1 VHDGAIEP
9 DATVLNGYPK
19 IGGAMLVLVCAAPPH
34 RAADA
39 WLSIAAGRKFSSA
52 IIGILKMSLTINVL
66 GPLVIVSDDGRLDKL
81 PKKARALLAFLAA
94 QNGEAVSRE
103 RLADLLWPYQGS
115 EQGRHS
121 LRNCLLEL
129 RKALGRGAASDLAAD
144 FANCR
149 IEDAIVDVD
158 DFERL
163 SRSQDRGELQ
173 TAVDLYRGDFLA
185 DFYIASEPFQEW
197 LGAARDRALA
207 AICDVLERLI
217 ALQDAA
223 GDYEAAI
230 QSGRRLV
237 TLEPLSESGQRA
249 LMRAYARGGR
259 RGEALRQYKSCENIL
274 QRELSVTPDEETQ
287 ALARSIARS
296 GGEGQVAS
304 GTPSNQS
311 RPSLSAMADRA
322 TEGRSPRPQERSTV
336 GSEKPQWP
344 CLLPSIAVAVAP
356 MRNLTGDP
364 DRQRLVDAFTDD
376 LVTDLLRQGRGL
388 SLKPL
393 NGEQPTMRKLARSPA
408 LEHEYD
414 YIVTGS
420 AQCGNPETLRVNMR
434 IVDAATSEFVWA
446 GRHEFR
452 PEELAP
458 IQTRITRR
466 ISREL
471 HVLLLQAASRR
482 AFFDA
487 GEEHAVTESLSRAAS
502 ALKKGMRAE
511 LSAEAQRWYLTALA
525 SDPRNVEALT
535 GLAIT
540 CQHLVSNPWWAEPRV
555 VATASDLG
563 REAAAIALSIAPG
576 HSAAHCVQG
585 MLHSAAGQLVEAAG
599 AFERAL
605 ATDSGQGTAHGFS
618 GYNAAFLG
626 RAEETVPAVERAM
639 RLDRSDLRHSIW
651 LFFGGFAELLL
662 GRTDAAISLLRKSL
676 ERNPSYG
683 SAQLFLAA
691 ALSTV
696 GRDKEARE
704 AAAKFRGLYPQ
715 HRTHAFEQLWLSRSG
730 SAAYRTQ
737 IHPAFE
743 KIRGLGLVN

>member
-1 VHDGAIEP
+1 
-9 DATVLNGYPK
+9 
-19 IGGAMLVLVCAAPPH
+19 M
-34 RAADA
+34 
-39 WLSIAAGRKFSSA
+39 
-52 IIGILKMSLTINVL
+52 MSLTIQVL
-66 GPLVIVSDDGRLDKL
+66 GPLVIKSDDCRLDKL

-103 RLADLLWPYQGS
+103 RLADLLWPYQGA

-129 RKALGRGAASDLAAD
+129 RKVVGRGTASDLAAD
-144 FANCR
+144 FANCK
-149 IEDAIVDVD
+149 IGDAIVDLD

-173 TAVDLYRGDFLA
+173 MAADLYRGDFLA

-197 LGAARDRALA
+197 LAAARDRALA

-259 RGEALRQYKSCENIL
+259 RGEALRQYKSCATTL
-274 QRELSVTPDEETQ
+274 QRELGVTPDEETQ
-287 ALARSIARS
+287 ELARSITRS
-296 GGEGQVAS
+296 GGERHIVS
-304 GTPSNQS
+304 GTP
-311 RPSLSAMADRA
+311 PLKAIADRVV
-322 TEGRSPRPQERSTV
+322 ESHSPRSQKQPTA

-356 MRNLTGDP
+356 MRNLTGEP
-364 DRQRLVDAFTDD
+364 DRQRLVEAFTDD

-393 NGEQPTMRKLARSPA
+393 KGEQPAMGKLARSPA
-408 LEHEYD
+408 SEREDD

-420 AQCGNPETLRVNMR
+420 AQCANPGTLRVNMR
-434 IVDAATSEFVWA
+434 IVDAATSQFVWA

-452 PEELAP
+452 PEELASV
-458 IQTRITRR
+458 QTRITRR

-487 GEEHAVTESLSRAAS
+487 GTEHEVTGSLSRAAG
-502 ALKKGMRAE
+502 ALQRGMRAE
-511 LSAEAQRWYLTALA
+511 LSAEAQRWYLIALA
-525 SDPRNVEALT
+525 NDPRNVEALT

-563 REAAAIALSIAPG
+563 REAAAMALSIAPG
-576 HSAAHCVQG
+576 HTAAHCVQG
-585 MLHSAAGQLVEAAG
+585 MLYSAAGQLDEAGG

-605 ATDSGQGTAHGFS
+605 TTDSGQGTAHGFA

-626 RAEETVPAVERAM
+626 RADETVPANERAM
-639 RLDRSDLRHSIW
+639 SLDRSDRRHSIW

-662 GRTDAAISLLRKSL
+662 GRTEASISLLRKSL

-691 ALSTV
+691 ALSTI
-696 GRDKEARE
+696 GRDKEATE

-715 HRTHAFEQLWLSRSG
+715 HRTRAFEQLWLSRSG
-730 SAAYRTQ
+730 SAAYRAQ

>member
-1 VHDGAIEP
+1 
-9 DATVLNGYPK
+9 
-19 IGGAMLVLVCAAPPH
+19 
-34 RAADA
+34 
-39 WLSIAAGRKFSSA
+39 
-52 IIGILKMSLTINVL
+52 MSLTIHVL
-66 GPLVIVSDDGRLDKL
+66 GPLVIKNDGCRLDKL

-121 LRNCLLEL
+121 LRNCLMEL

-149 IEDAIVDVD
+149 IEDAIVDLA

-163 SRSQDRGELQ
+163 SRSQDRDELQ
-173 TAVDLYRGDFLA
+173 MAADLYRGDFLA

-207 AICDVLERLI
+207 AICGLLERLI

-237 TLEPLSESGQRA
+237 TLEPLSKSGQRA

-259 RGEALRQYKSCENIL
+259 RGEALRQYKSCANTL

-296 GGEGQVAS
+296 GGEGHIVS
-304 GTPSNQS
+304 GPPSNPA
-311 RPSLSAMADRA
+311 RRSLSAMIDR
-322 TEGRSPRPQERSTV
+322 TVEGHGPRSQERPSP
-336 GSEKPQWP
+336 GSRKPQWP

-364 DRQRLVDAFTDD
+364 DRQRLVEAFTDD

-393 NGEQPTMRKLARSPA
+393 KGEQPTVGKLARAPA
-408 LEHEYD
+408 SVREYD
-414 YIVTGS
+414 YVVTGS
-420 AQCGNPETLRVNMR
+420 AQCGNRETLRVNMR

-446 GRHEFR
+446 GRHEFH
-452 PEELAP
+452 PEEFAP

-482 AFFDA
+482 AFYDA
-487 GEEHAVTESLSRAAS
+487 GMEHGVTESLSRAAS
-502 ALKKGMRAE
+502 ALQQGMRAE

-563 REAAAIALSIAPG
+563 REAATIALSIAPG

-585 MLHSAAGQLVEAAG
+585 MLYSAAGQLDEAAG

-605 ATDSGQGTAHGFS
+605 ATNSAQGTAHGFA

-626 RAEETVPAVERAM
+626 RADETVPANERAM
-639 RLDRSDLRHSIW
+639 SLDRSDRRHSIW

-662 GRTDAAISLLRKSL
+662 GRTEASISLLRKSL

-691 ALSTV
+691 ALSTL
-696 GRDKEARE
+696 GRDKEATE
-704 AAAKFRGLYPQ
+704 AAAKFHGLYPQ
-715 HRTHAFEQLWLSRSG
+715 HRARAFEQLWLSRSG
-730 SAAYRTQ
+730 SAAYRAQ

-743 KIRGLGLVN
+743 KIRGLGLIN

>member
-1 VHDGAIEP
+1 
-9 DATVLNGYPK
+9 
-19 IGGAMLVLVCAAPPH
+19 
-34 RAADA
+34 
-39 WLSIAAGRKFSSA
+39 
-52 IIGILKMSLTINVL
+52 MSLTINVL
-66 GPLVIVSDDGRLDKL
+66 GPLVIKIDDCRLDKL
-81 PKKARALLAFLAA
+81 PKKARALLAFLAT

-149 IEDAIVDVD
+149 VEDAIVDLD

-163 SRSQDRGELQ
+163 SRSQDPRELQ
-173 TAVDLYRGDFLA
+173 TAADLYRGDLLA

-197 LGAARDRALA
+197 LAAARDRALA

-259 RGEALRQYKSCENIL
+259 RGEALRQYKNCVTTL
-274 QRELSVTPDEETQ
+274 QRELSVPPDEETQ
-287 ALARSIARS
+287 ALAHAIARS
-296 GGEGQVAS
+296 GGEGRIV
-304 GTPSNQS
+304 GGEPSNRA
-311 RPSLSAMADRA
+311 RPASSAMTDPIVEVHGPRSQDRPTSGA
-322 TEGRSPRPQERSTV
+322 
-336 GSEKPQWP
+336 EKPQWP

-364 DRQRLVDAFTDD
+364 DRQRLVEAFTDD

-393 NGEQPTMRKLARSPA
+393 KGEQPTMGKPARSPA
-408 LEHEYD
+408 SERDYD
-414 YIVTGS
+414 YVVTGS
-420 AQCGNPETLRVNMR
+420 AQNGNPETLRVNMR

-446 GRHEFR
+446 GRHEFH

-471 HVLLLQAASRR
+471 HLLLLQAASRR
-482 AFFDA
+482 AFYDA
-487 GEEHAVTESLSRAAS
+487 GTEHSVTEALSRAAS
-502 ALKKGMRAE
+502 ALQQGMRAE

-585 MLHSAAGQLVEAAG
+585 MLYSAAGQLDEAGG

-605 ATDSGQGTAHGFS
+605 ATDSSQGTAHGFA

-626 RAEETVPAVERAM
+626 RVDETVPAIERAM
-639 RLDRSDLRHSIW
+639 SLDRSDRRHSIW
-651 LFFGGFAELLL
+651 LFFGGFAELLR
-662 GRTDAAISLLRKSL
+662 GRTEASISLLRKSL

-691 ALSTV
+691 ALSTS
-696 GRDKEARE
+696 GRNKEATE

-715 HRTHAFEQLWLSRSG
+715 HRTRAFEQLWLSRSG
-730 SAAYRTQ
+730 SAAYRAQ

-743 KIRGLGLVN
+743 KIRGLGLIN

>member
-1 VHDGAIEP
+1 
-9 DATVLNGYPK
+9 
-19 IGGAMLVLVCAAPPH
+19 
-34 RAADA
+34 
-39 WLSIAAGRKFSSA
+39 
-52 IIGILKMSLTINVL
+52 
-66 GPLVIVSDDGRLDKL
+66 
-81 PKKARALLAFLAA
+81 
-94 QNGEAVSRE
+94 
-103 RLADLLWPYQGS
+103 
-115 EQGRHS
+115 
-121 LRNCLLEL
+121 
-129 RKALGRGAASDLAAD
+129 
-144 FANCR
+144 
-149 IEDAIVDVD
+149 
-158 DFERL
+158 
-163 SRSQDRGELQ
+163 
-173 TAVDLYRGDFLA
+173 
-185 DFYIASEPFQEW
+185 
-197 LGAARDRALA
+197 
-207 AICDVLERLI
+207 
-217 ALQDAA
+217 
-223 GDYEAAI
+223 
-230 QSGRRLV
+230 
-237 TLEPLSESGQRA
+237 
-249 LMRAYARGGR
+249 
-259 RGEALRQYKSCENIL
+259 L

-296 GGEGQVAS
+296 DGEGHILS
-304 GTPSNQS
+304 GVPRNQA
-311 RPSLSAMADRA
+311 RPSSSVTVDRVV
-322 TEGRSPRPQERSTV
+322 ESHSPRSQERPIPD
-336 GSEKPQWP
+336 SEKPQWP

-364 DRQRLVDAFTDD
+364 DRQRLVEAFTDD

-393 NGEQPTMRKLARSPA
+393 KGEQPIMSKLARSPA
-408 LEHEYD
+408 SKREYD

-420 AQCGNPETLRVNMR
+420 TQCGNPDTLRVNMR

-487 GEEHAVTESLSRAAS
+487 GREHGVTESLSRAAN
-502 ALKKGMRAE
+502 ALQRGMRAE
-511 LSAEAQRWYLTALA
+511 LSVEAQRWYLTALA

-576 HSAAHCVQG
+576 HTAAHCVQG
-585 MLHSAAGQLVEAAG
+585 MLYSAAGQLDEAG
-599 AFERAL
+599 CAFERAL
-605 ATDSGQGTAHGFS
+605 ATDSGQGTAHGFA

-626 RAEETVPAVERAM
+626 RVDETVPAIERAM
-639 RLDRSDLRHSIW
+639 SLDRSDRRHSIW
-651 LFFGGFAELLL
+651 LFFGGFAELLR
-662 GRTDAAISLLRKSL
+662 GRTETSISLLRKSL

-691 ALSTV
+691 ALSTI
-696 GRDKEARE
+696 GRSREASE

-715 HRTHAFEQLWLSRSG
+715 HRTRAFEQLWLSRSG
-730 SAAYRTQ
+730 SAAYRAQ

-743 KIRGLGLVN
+743 KIRGLGLIN

>member
-1 VHDGAIEP
+1 
-9 DATVLNGYPK
+9 
-19 IGGAMLVLVCAAPPH
+19 
-34 RAADA
+34 
-39 WLSIAAGRKFSSA
+39 
-52 IIGILKMSLTINVL
+52 
-66 GPLVIVSDDGRLDKL
+66 LVIVSDDGRLDKL

>member
-1 VHDGAIEP
+1 
-9 DATVLNGYPK
+9 
-19 IGGAMLVLVCAAPPH
+19 
-34 RAADA
+34 
-39 WLSIAAGRKFSSA
+39 
-52 IIGILKMSLTINVL
+52 MSLTIHVL
-66 GPLVIVSDDGRLDKL
+66 GPLVIESNGCRLDKL

-149 IEDAIVDVD
+149 VEDAIVDLD

-163 SRSQDRGELQ
+163 SRSQDPRELQ
-173 TAVDLYRGDFLA
+173 TAADLYRGDFLA

-197 LGAARDRALA
+197 LAAARDRALA

-223 GDYEAAI
+223 GDYESAI

-259 RGEALRQYKSCENIL
+259 RGEALRQYKNCVATL
-274 QRELSVTPDEETQ
+274 QRELSVPPDEETQ
-287 ALARSIARS
+287 ALAHAIARS
-296 GGEGQVAS
+296 GGEGRIV
-304 GTPSNQS
+304 GGEPSNRA
-311 RPSLSAMADRA
+311 RPASSAMTDPVV
-322 TEGRSPRPQERSTV
+322 EVHSPRSQDRPTS
-336 GSEKPQWP
+336 GAEKPQWP

-364 DRQRLVDAFTDD
+364 DRQRLVEAFTDD

-393 NGEQPTMRKLARSPA
+393 KGEQPTMGKLARSPA
-408 LEHEYD
+408 SERDYD
-414 YIVTGS
+414 YVVTGS
-420 AQCGNPETLRVNMR
+420 AQRGNPETLRVNMR

-446 GRHEFR
+446 GRHEFH

-471 HVLLLQAASRR
+471 HLLLLQAASRR
-482 AFFDA
+482 AFYDA
-487 GEEHAVTESLSRAAS
+487 GTEHSVTEALSRAAS
-502 ALKKGMRAE
+502 ALQQGMRAE

-535 GLAIT
+535 GLAVT

-563 REAAAIALSIAPG
+563 REAAAIALAIAPG

-585 MLHSAAGQLVEAAG
+585 MLYSAAGQLDEAGG

-605 ATDSGQGTAHGFS
+605 ATDSGHGTAHGFA

-626 RAEETVPAVERAM
+626 RADETVPANERAM
-639 RLDRSDLRHSIW
+639 SLDRSDRRHSIW

-662 GRTDAAISLLRKSL
+662 GRTETSISLLRKSL
-676 ERNPSYG
+676 ERNPTYG
-683 SAQLFLAA
+683 SARLFLAA
-691 ALSTV
+691 ALSTI
-696 GRDKEARE
+696 GRDREATE
-704 AAAKFRGLYPQ
+704 AAAKFRELYPQ
-715 HRTHAFEQLWLSRSG
+715 HRTRAFEQLWLSRSG
-730 SAAYRTQ
+730 SAAYRAQ
-737 IHPAFE
+737 IYPAFE